1 MRRIRAASS
10 SVKPCLKSVSTSRGR
25 VGQLPGASS
34 TASHSAV
41 GALAASHWRASRS
54 RRPYSSLGLRG
65 KMVGVTSITRGR
77 MSSEKR
83 ATSLGS
89 ENSVRQS
96 DEITTRVS
104 G

>member
-1 MRRIRAASS
+1 
-10 SVKPCLKSVSTSRGR
+10 
-25 VGQLPGASS
+25 
-34 TASHSAV
+34 
-41 GALAASHWRASRS
+41 
-54 RRPYSSLGLRG
+54 
-65 KMVGVTSITRGR
+65 MVGVTSITRGR